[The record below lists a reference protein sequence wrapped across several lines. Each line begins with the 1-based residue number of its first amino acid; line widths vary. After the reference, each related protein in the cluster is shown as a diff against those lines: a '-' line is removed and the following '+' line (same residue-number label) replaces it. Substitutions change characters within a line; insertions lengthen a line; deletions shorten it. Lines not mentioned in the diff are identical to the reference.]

1 MRLRH
6 TSPPQAGFSLIEVM
20 VAVLVIS
27 IGLLGVA
34 KMQALALASTGTAK
48 MRSLAAIQAA
58 SLASTMRA
66 DRNYWSAITANP
78 FTVTVSSTGAVSAT
92 DSTLNTAP
100 SSQCATTCTA
110 AQMAAYDL
118 SNWASSLV
126 GTLPAASATITCTYT
141 AAGTVPVSCNIQ
153 LNWTEN
159 LVAINTS
166 TNSAA
171 SQATNSTA
179 LSNTGATTYT
189 LYVDP

>member
-6 TSPPQAGFSLIEVM
+6 ASPAQAGFSLIEVM

-66 DRNYWSAITANP
+66 DRNYWAAITTSP
-78 FTVTVSSTGAVSAT
+78 FTVNVNSAGVIT
-92 DSTLNTAP
+92 ATESTLSAALGAAP
-100 SSQCATTCTA
+100 SGCATACTD

-118 SNWASSLV
+118 TNWASSLV
-126 GTLPAASATITCTYT
+126 STLPAASATITLSPSLC
-141 AAGTVPVSCNIQ
+141 GTETV
-153 LNWTEN
+153 
-159 LVAINTS
+159 
-166 TNSAA
+166 
-171 SQATNSTA
+171 
-179 LSNTGATTYT
+179 T
-189 LYVDP
+189 L